1 MSVLLRAA
9 LRRAE
14 PSTALGL
21 RARSRCAPLR
31 HAAHGCSFVMLLLA
45 CAWPVAAQQGASART
60 QAAAGSR
67 SSASPE
73 GARKDTTPERARPEQ
88 PARAPENIE
97 SLLYF
102 PSHAHKP
109 LAEGDKRE
117 RAELDRLLHE
127 REQQVRER
135 REQAIAQLSEF
146 VAQEPESAPEMPDA
160 LLRLAELRWEEARV
174 RYVEEYEAWQKASP
188 RVRKPEPPLA
198 DSTVALELYDRI
210 LTRHKDFAR
219 TDLVLYMKAYALME
233 AGRMSDALSMYK
245 RILDE
250 YPNSRFVPDAHMAFA
265 ESHFNGSHDFA
276 AALKRYEDV
285 LRYPESELSD
295 LALFKSAWCLWKL
308 GQVQEAARRFKR
320 VLDLEGQLASVSA
333 ERKRRLSE
341 LQDEALE
348 YLIQV
353 FTEDEHNTAADLQRF
368 LTSIG
373 GEQYAGRVLRKLSRT
388 YFEQARYPRAVEAY
402 RMLLAS
408 EPDDPHAPEYMRKIA
423 ASYAALED
431 AEHTLAALREL
442 AKNYGEGS
450 AWAKK
455 QADPEV
461 VKKAIA
467 ASERTVRQQAMRYHE
482 RAQRDKQQADFE
494 HAAELYRAHI
504 EAFPSAPQSYDA
516 TFYLAEI
523 LFHRLGKPEEA
534 GDSYLR
540 AARQNPQ
547 GKFSKD
553 ALYNAIV
560 AFESVRSK
568 ELTGCK
574 AGIAP
579 QPTAAAPGADAKP
592 DPCRETDTDHK
603 FSDAVAL
610 YVKQYPNDPEVP
622 GILFRQGRLY
632 FDRGIYDPAIRQFGQ
647 LLDSYPQSEFAAT
660 AGELVLESFNRAKD
674 FGNIER
680 WARKLKAAPAFQN
693 AESQKKLDALILQ
706 SVFKS
711 GEQLAEKGEHKQAA
725 EAYLRATVEF
735 PHDERTPKA
744 FYNAGQEW
752 QRAGDLEAAADAY
765 DALID
770 KHPGSTEGA
779 LGAWAGA
786 QMFESIA
793 QFTDAARYYEAYA
806 ARFPKADKREDAY
819 YNALVLRIAAGE
831 NDAAVRDGRELQR
844 GFPNGQSAEEVYF
857 LLGKAQE
864 AQKRYREAAD
874 TYRQYLKS
882 GKNADRKI
890 EAQTRLGK
898 MLAAAGDAD
907 GADKA
912 YATAAKAGRKADSAG
927 ARYFAAEA
935 RFQQGDAALA
945 AFEKVKIEGDIA
957 GLRKRLAHK
966 SELLRKAAE
975 IYGDVVEYRVSEW
988 VTAALYKIGQS
999 YELFAESLR
1008 SAPVPPNLNE
1018 AEEQAYRD
1026 ELAKFIVPIEERA
1039 LEAYESGYRKALE
1052 LHVFNTWTQKQREA
1066 LTRLN
1071 DVEYPPLREAGA
1083 GLAEAQLLPLPAPI
1097 SELRRTPPGTSTQA
1111 PALKK
1116 PAKGKLKQK
1125 AGVKSS

>member
-1 MSVLLRAA
+1 MSARSP
-9 LRRAE
+9 LRRA
-14 PSTALGL
+14 
-21 RARSRCAPLR
+21 
-31 HAAHGCSFVMLLLA
+31 AHGGMLGVLLA
-45 CAWPVAAQQGASART
+45 CALPAHADSKLAARAPV
-60 QAAAGSR
+60 
-67 SSASPE
+67 E
-73 GARKDTTPERARPEQ
+73 
-88 PARAPENIE
+88 RAPENIE
-97 SLLYF
+97 SVIYF
-102 PSHAHKP
+102 PSHVQKP
-109 LAEGDKRE
+109 LPEQDKRKRE
-117 RAELDRLLHE
+117 ELDRMLHE
-127 REQQVRER
+127 REQLVRER
-135 REQAIAQLSEF
+135 REQAITQLTQF
-146 VAQEPESAPEMPDA
+146 VREEPETAVEMPDA

-174 RYVEEYEAWQKASP
+174 RYVEEYEAWQKASA
-188 RVRKPEPPLA
+188 RVRAKEPPVA
-198 DSTVALELYDRI
+198 DSSVALELYDRI
-210 LTRHKDFAR
+210 LTKHKDFER

-233 AGRMSDALSMYK
+233 AGRMSDALAVYK
-245 RILDE
+245 RILDDF
-250 YPNSRFVPDAHMAFA
+250 PNSRFTPDAHMAFA

-295 LALFKSAWCLWKL
+295 LALFKSAWCMWKL

-320 VLDLEGQLASVSA
+320 VLDLDGQLASVSA

-353 FTEDEHNTAADLQRF
+353 FTEDEHNSAADLQRF

-388 YFEQARYPRAVEAY
+388 FFDQARYARAVEAY

-431 AEHTLAALREL
+431 AQHTLEALREL
-442 AKNYGEGS
+442 AQRYGES
-450 AWAKK
+450 SDWAKK

-467 ASERTVRQQAMRYHE
+467 ASERAVRQQAMRYHE
-482 RAQRDKQQADFE
+482 RAQKEKQALDFE
-494 HAAELYRAHI
+494 HAAVLYRAHL
-504 EAFPSAPQSYDA
+504 EAFPSAPQSYDS

-523 LFHRLGKPEEA
+523 LFHRLNKPEEA
-534 GDSYLR
+534 GEFYLR
-540 AARQNPQ
+540 AARQNPT
-547 GKFSKD
+547 GKYTKD

-560 AFESVRSK
+560 AFESVRTK
-568 ELTGCK
+568 ELAGCK
-574 AGIAP
+574 PSATA
-579 QPTAAAPGADAKP
+579 QPLAAAAQGPDAKP
-592 DPCRETDTDHK
+592 DPCRETETDKK

-647 LLDSYPQSEFAAT
+647 LLDSYPKSEFAAT

-674 FGNIER
+674 YANIES

-693 AESQKKLDALILQ
+693 ADSQKKLDALILQ

-711 GEQLAEKGEHKQAA
+711 GEQLAEKGQHKQAA

-744 FYNAGQEW
+744 YYNAGQEW
-752 QRAGDLEAAADAY
+752 QRAGDLEAAASAY

-770 KHPGSTEGA
+770 KHPGSQEGA

-806 ARFPKADKREDAY
+806 TRFPKADKREDAY
-819 YNALVLRIAAGE
+819 YNALLLRIAAGE
-831 NDAAVRDGRELQR
+831 SDAAVRDGHELQKS
-844 GFPNGQSAEEVYF
+844 FPSGNSAEEAYF
-857 LLGKAQE
+857 LIGKAYE
-864 AQKRYREAAD
+864 AQRRFRDAAE

-882 GKNADRKI
+882 GKSAERKV

-898 MLAAAGDAD
+898 MLAAQGDAE

-912 YATAAKAGRKADSAG
+912 YAAAAKAGRKSDSAG
-927 ARYFAAEA
+927 ARYSAAEA
-935 RFQQGDAALA
+935 RFQQGEQALA
-945 AFEKVKIEGDIA
+945 AFERVKIEGDIA

-966 SELLRKAAE
+966 SELLRKAAD

-1008 SAPVPPNLNE
+1008 KAPVPPNLNE

-1052 LHVFNTWTQKQREA
+1052 LHVFNAWTQKQREA

-1083 GLAEAQLLPLPAPI
+1083 GLAEGQLLPLPAPI
-1097 SELRRTPPGTSTQA
+1097 PELRRSGTGTSVSGKA
-1111 PALKK
+1111 AE
-1116 PAKGKLKQK
+1116 PAKQPRAKTKK
-1125 AGVKSS
+1125 VKS

>member
-1 MSVLLRAA
+1 MTRW
-9 LRRAE
+9 RR
-14 PSTALGL
+14 
-21 RARSRCAPLR
+21 
-31 HAAHGCSFVMLLLA
+31 AAHGGVLGLLLA
-45 CAWPVAAQQGASART
+45 AALPAR
-60 QAAAGSR
+60 AGPH
-67 SSASPE
+67 AE
-73 GARKDTTPERARPEQ
+73 
-88 PARAPENIE
+88 RAPENIE
-97 SLLYF
+97 SLIFF
-102 PSHAHKP
+102 PSHVQRP
-109 LAEGDKRE
+109 LPEQDKRRRE
-117 RAELDRLLHE
+117 QLDRLMHE
-127 REQQVRER
+127 REQLVRER
-135 REQAIAQLSEF
+135 REQAIAQLTDF
-146 VAQEPESAPEMPDA
+146 VDQEPETAVEMPDA

-174 RYVEEYEAWQKASP
+174 RYLEEYDAWQKASP
-188 RVRKPEPPLA
+188 RVRSKEPPVA
-198 DSTVALELYDRI
+198 DSQVALALYDRI
-210 LTRHKDFAR
+210 LSKHKDFDR
-219 TDLVLYMKAYALME
+219 LDLVLYMKAYALME
-233 AGRMSDALSMYK
+233 AGRMSDALAMYK

-250 YPNSRFVPDAHMAFA
+250 FPNSRFTPDAHMAFA
-265 ESHFNGSHDFA
+265 ESYFNGSHDFA

-308 GQVQEAARRFKR
+308 GQVQEAAKRFKR
-320 VLDLEGQLASVSA
+320 VLDLDGQLATVSA

-353 FTEDEHNTAADLQRF
+353 FTEDEHNTAADLKRF

-388 YFEQARYPRAVEAY
+388 FFDQARYARAVEAY

-408 EPDDPHAPEYMRKIA
+408 EPDDPQAPDYMRKIA

-431 AEHTLAALREL
+431 AEHALDALKEL
-442 AKNYGEGS
+442 AQRYGEGS
-450 AWAKK
+450 EWAKK

-461 VKKAIA
+461 VQKAIA
-467 ASERTVRQQAMRYHE
+467 ASERAVRQQAMRYHE
-482 RAQRDKQQADFE
+482 RAQKEKQPLDFE
-494 HAAELYRAHI
+494 HAAVLYRAHL
-504 EAFPSAPQSYDA
+504 EAFPSAPQSYDSA
-516 TFYLAEI
+516 FYLAEI
-523 LFHRLGKPEEA
+523 LFHRLNKPQEA
-534 GDSYLR
+534 GEFYLR
-540 AARQNPQ
+540 AARQSPN
-547 GKFSKD
+547 GKFTKD

-560 AFESVRSK
+560 AFESVRTK
-568 ELTGCK
+568 ELAGCK
-574 AGIAP
+574 PGSTP
-579 QPTAAAPGADAKP
+579 QPTAAGAPADAKP
-592 DPCRETDTDHK
+592 DPCRETDTDKK

-647 LLDSYPQSEFAAT
+647 LLDSYPKSEFAAT

-674 FGNIER
+674 YANIES
-680 WARKLKAAPAFQN
+680 WARKLKSAPAFQN

-711 GEQLAEKGEHKQAA
+711 GEQLADKGEHKQAA

-744 FYNAGQEW
+744 YYNAGQEW
-752 QRAGDLEAAADAY
+752 QRAGDLEAAASAY

-770 KHPGSTEGA
+770 KHPGSQEGA

-831 NDAAVRDGRELQR
+831 SDAAVRDGHDLQKS
-844 GFPNGQSAEEVYF
+844 FPNGNSAEEAYF
-857 LLGKAQE
+857 LIGKAYE
-864 AQKRYREAAD
+864 AQRRFRDAAE

-882 GKNADRKI
+882 GKSAERKV

-898 MLAAAGDAD
+898 MLAAQGDAD

-912 YATAAKAGRKADSAG
+912 YAAAAKAGRKSDSPG
-927 ARYFAAEA
+927 ARYYAAEA
-935 RFQQGDAALA
+935 RFQQGDQALA
-945 AFEKVKIEGDIA
+945 AFEQLKIEGDIA

-966 SELLRKAAE
+966 SELLRKAAD

-1008 SAPVPPNLNE
+1008 KAPVPPNLNE
-1018 AEEQAYRD
+1018 NEEQTYRD

-1039 LEAYESGYRKALE
+1039 LEAYESGYHKALE
-1052 LHVFNTWTQKQREA
+1052 LHVFNAWTQKQREA

-1083 GLAEAQLLPLPAPI
+1083 GLAEGQLLPLPAPI
-1097 SELRRTPPGTSTQA
+1097 PELRRTGAGTSLQGKSA
-1111 PALKK
+1111 EPAAKPRVGGKSKK
-1116 PAKGKLKQK
+1116 
-1125 AGVKSS
+1125 VKRG